1 MKNEETDLPLEIKT
15 ETPKITDDI
24 DALEFLDVDT
34 DDRVEGIDDA
44 SNDED
49 NIRDLKQRKTSLEI
63 LIEAPVINNHDR
75 LRNDDIDG
83 LNDDISI
90 DNDIQNDTNSLNEI
104 DTHAKLLNTKN
115 IKDSLNTKNNKS
127 KNNKDVF
134 NKKNKV
140 SPTKLKLVSEAKCKL
155 KSKLK
160 KPKDKSKLK
169 DIESFECKDSCAEKI
184 SSEENEVVT
193 EVKKKRGRP
202 KKIRPPPE
210 PKGIYT

>member
-1 MKNEETDLPLEIKT
+1 MKNEEDELPLEIKT
-15 ETPKITDDI
+15 ETSKITEDI

-34 DDRVEGIDDA
+34 DNRVEGIDDS

-75 LRNDDIDG
+75 LRNDEIDG

-134 NKKNKV
+134 NKRNKV
-140 SPTKLKLVSEAKCKL
+140 SKLKLVSEAKCKL

-169 DIESFECKDSCAEKI
+169 DIESFECKDSCTEKI